1 MSIAKGILV
10 LALILMSVLACDP
23 CYNDN
28 LNRNCGDDGVGK

>member
-1 MSIAKGILV
+1 MSVAKRILLLTV
-10 LALILMSVLACDP
+10 ILMSVLTCDP